1 MRQLIALAAALG
13 WSACVQVKE
22 VEVCSTD
29 AGPAGVNLCGNSV
42 VDPGEQCDDGNPRNG
57 DGCSNQCQREARPEC
72 GNGVLEGGEACD
84 DGNGVD
90 DDACG
95 NDCELTADNNDS
107 WEFAADGRFG
117 GQVVDAIFPAGDQD
131 YFRFEGEQ
139 GQWLII
145 TTDANADADDELV
158 DTVITLYNSERTRI
172 AQNDNYDDGEADS
185 RIITR
190 LPATDTYYLKVQD
203 AQNGGVG
210 AARGARNFVYTL
222 KIRALATD
230 AEQVNLD
237 AEAGDD
243 AESAQAMGWSE
254 RYHYAWV
261 VGGFER
267 SGDVDTYAFSIP
279 TAEEAGDKTQFD
291 MNIYKASPSGNGSTR
306 PVGRVWITNSDGAV
320 VARRTPANDFDTFA
334 PNLAPGDYTFWVEH
348 PGGEAGANDFY
359 VLLVYRRGD
368 NDPEQEEETNG
379 SLERAER
386 VSLSPNGSLQSH
398 FALAQLPDGDVDY
411 FRVDLQANQR
421 LTVVCRSRS
430 AGSGVVDLTVSV
442 RDGNDE
448 ELSATIEDSERAY
461 LRDANPGRTEAGP
474 VYVRLSKAGQL
485 DDVVG
490 HFVRCGIHSRNR

>member
-1 MRQLIALAAALG
+1 MRQLIALAALG
-13 WSACVQVKE
+13 WACVRVKE

-107 WEFAADGRFG
+107 WESAADGRFG

-145 TTDANADADDELV
+145 TTDANADADDKLV
-158 DTVITLYNSERTRI
+158 DTVIALMRADEI

-185 RIITR
+185 RIVTR

-203 AQNGGVG
+203 NRMAASGLLGVLELCVHAEDPRAG
-210 AARGARNFVYTL
+210 DRRGAG
-222 KIRALATD
+222 
-230 AEQVNLD
+230 EPD

-243 AESAQAMGWSE
+243 AESAQAGLVG

-279 TAEEAGDKTQFD
+279 SEEAGDKTQFD

-306 PVGRVWITNSDGAV
+306 PVRVWIAIPT
-320 VARRTPANDFDTFA
+320 A
-334 PNLAPGDYTFWVEH
+334 PWWLAGPRQRLRHLRPESGSGRLHLVEH
-348 PGGEAGANDFY
+348 PGGEAGPTTSTSCWCTGTATTTPS
-359 VLLVYRRGD
+359 RRRRRTDRSG
-368 NDPEQEEETNG
+368 NWARFALPKR
-379 SLERAER
+379 LA
-386 VSLSPNGSLQSH
+386 VA
-398 FALAQLPDGDVDY
+398 FALARPMEASTI
-411 FRVDLQANQR
+411 FAWI
-421 LTVVCRSRS
+421 CRRTNASRWCRARS

-442 RDGNDE
+442 DGNDE
-448 ELSATIEDSERAY
+448 ELSATIEDSSSVPSGRKPRA
-461 LRDANPGRTEAGP
+461 NGRGGLCALEQGGATRRRRRAFRALQG
-474 VYVRLSKAGQL
+474 
-485 DDVVG
+485 
-490 HFVRCGIHSRNR
+490 CSRNR